1 MIRNKWVFLCAVL
14 DALLLLVTWS
24 SSSTLTMRARPLKSV
39 TVRTSKQ
46 WGGTVG
52 WWQETKVSRVICR
65 NGVIVERVLVYGCE
79 KKSTTSRGCTYNS
92 TMNSSCRE
100 LDERTDNTHWGMKL
114 ESQRTFSLAE
124 DKDSKEVGKI
134 CPRPKSVS
142 LKLKDKRVTLCS
154 HKREKNSRIVHFITE
169 LP

>member
-1 MIRNKWVFLCAVL
+1 
-14 DALLLLVTWS
+14 
-24 SSSTLTMRARPLKSV
+24 
-39 TVRTSKQ
+39 
-46 WGGTVG
+46 
-52 WWQETKVSRVICR
+52 
-65 NGVIVERVLVYGCE
+65 
-79 KKSTTSRGCTYNS
+79 
-92 TMNSSCRE
+92 MNSSCRE

-114 ESQRTFSLAE
+114 ESQRTFSLAK